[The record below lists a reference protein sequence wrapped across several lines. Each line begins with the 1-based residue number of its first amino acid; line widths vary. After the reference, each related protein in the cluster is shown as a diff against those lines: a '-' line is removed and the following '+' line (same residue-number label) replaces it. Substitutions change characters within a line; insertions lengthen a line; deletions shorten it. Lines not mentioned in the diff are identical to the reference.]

1 MRKRNEHCSW
11 RFIFFIRLKVLNEW
25 KWNADGAIFSF
36 AVSSSS
42 VTVIEQINL
51 KGGWQSNL
59 LGNVCKSTG
68 KASALSLKRNSIYVW
83 KKREANQC
91 CRSVISF
98 QITEDVVHCCEM
110 GLWREVNQVY
120 LLHRLALQWRR
131 ERVSLYAGPALQGL
145 DKLPCSEASTPL
157 RHPALF
163 TLPRQAEGFTE
174 VLHISEEAENPS
186 VGSKTEIRLKWVKVT
201 RPSEHERGFWVQNTW
216 VPFQPLSLTMLLI

>member
-1 MRKRNEHCSW
+1 MECRWCYFLLCCIFKFSNCNWTDSLKRG
-11 RFIFFIRLKVLNEW
+11 LAKKPPW
-25 KWNADGAIFSF
+25 KCMG
-36 AVSSSS
+36 
-42 VTVIEQINL
+42 INCI
-51 KGGWQSNL
+51 KCMGI
-59 LGNVCKSTG
+59 
-68 KASALSLKRNSIYVW
+68 SLKRNSIYVW

-110 GLWREVNQVY
+110 GLWQEVNQVY

-163 TLPRQAEGFTE
+163 TLPKQAEDSLRCSTFQKRQRTLLLVVRLKSDG
-174 VLHISEEAENPS
+174 S
-186 VGSKTEIRLKWVKVT
+186 GSK
-201 RPSEHERGFWVQNTW
+201 
-216 VPFQPLSLTMLLI
+216 